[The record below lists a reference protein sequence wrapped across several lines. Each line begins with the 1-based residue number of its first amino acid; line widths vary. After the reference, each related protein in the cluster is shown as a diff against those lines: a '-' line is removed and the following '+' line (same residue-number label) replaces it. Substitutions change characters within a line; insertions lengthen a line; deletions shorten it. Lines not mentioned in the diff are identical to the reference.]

1 VILVDSEQKSMSF
14 IDHLEEL
21 RWRIIKTISSV
32 ILGGI
37 ITFFFIDL
45 ILNLLLRPLEN
56 INTNNPI
63 NLQVLSVQGMFI
75 IKWTIAFIGGLV
87 ISVPVITYQIWKFIA
102 PGLYA
107 NEKGF
112 VLPLVVFSFFSF
124 CSGIFFSYEILIP
137 YCLNFFA
144 GLSGENILNNF
155 SINHYFSFIT
165 WLLLGCGIVFQLPV
179 ISFLLSTIG
188 VLTPAFMRHYRRHSV
203 VAIFIVSSFITPPD
217 PVSMVVMAFPLIIL
231 FELSIGVS
239 WMVNKTKGFKKNT

>member
-1 VILVDSEQKSMSF
+1 MSF

-32 ILGGI
+32 ILGGV

-45 ILNLLLRPLEN
+45 ILTLLLRPLEN

-155 SINHYFSFIT
+155 FINHYFSFIT

-188 VLTPAFMRHYRRHSV
+188 VLTPAFMRHYRRHSI

-217 PVSMVVMAFPLIIL
+217 PVSMVLMAFPLIIL

>member
-1 VILVDSEQKSMSF
+1 MILVDSEQKSMSF

-188 VLTPAFMRHYRRHSV
+188 VLTPAFMRHYRRHSI

>member
-1 VILVDSEQKSMSF
+1 MSF

-75 IKWTIAFIGGLV
+75 IKWNIAFIGGLV
-87 ISVPVITYQIWKFIA
+87 FSVPVITYQIWKFIA

-188 VLTPAFMRHYRRHSV
+188 VLTPAFMRHYRRHSI

>member
-45 ILNLLLRPLEN
+45 LLNLLLRPLEN

-188 VLTPAFMRHYRRHSV
+188 VLTPAFMRHYRRHSI